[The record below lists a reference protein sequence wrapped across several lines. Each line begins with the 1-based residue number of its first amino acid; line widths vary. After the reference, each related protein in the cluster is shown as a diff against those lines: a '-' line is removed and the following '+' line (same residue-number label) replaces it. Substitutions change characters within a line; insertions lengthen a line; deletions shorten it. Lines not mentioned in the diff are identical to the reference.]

1 MQRDKDDG
9 GRLDKHYT
17 PSTPGRDGNYEPDVP
32 TDERRTPLPPPD
44 DEPAADT

>member
-9 GRLDKHYT
+9 GRLDKHWA
-17 PSTPGRDGNYEPDVP
+17 PGRDGNYEPDVP